1 MLFVINAGSSS
12 VKFSVYAESSLD
24 LIESGQASVRD
35 GEVHLDAQVNNG
47 GQIARS
53 EVIAETEH
61 DRVMVLLHA
70 VHELLSRQFPKPT
83 AIVHRVVHGGESFAD
98 PVIVT
103 EEIRHALETLVDLA
117 PLHQPVNLA
126 GIDVFGEAYPGVMQ
140 VACFDTAF
148 HVGQSVL
155 ETSYALPQSIR
166 EMGVRKYGFHG
177 LSYSSIAEQLPALDV
192 QSPYKAIICH
202 LGNGAS
208 ICAVDSGRS
217 VASTMGFTA
226 VEGLPMGTR
235 SGRIDPGVV
244 LHLMDLCGWTLDEVE
259 HLLYHDS
266 GLKGLSGVSSDV
278 RTLEEAN
285 TDASEFALDY
295 FAYRIN
301 SEIGQLNAVLG
312 GVDTIVFTGGIG
324 EHSVRVRRDVCA
336 LLSRWL
342 PVSLSASLNEANET
356 LIHDDES
363 LIRVLRIETD
373 ENGYMA
379 RAATRLIG

>member
-12 VKFSVYAESSLD
+12 VKFSVYEAGSLE

-35 GEVHLDAQVNNG
+35 GQIHLQAKACDGV
-47 GQIARS
+47 QIDRS

-70 VHELLSRQFPKPT
+70 VHDLLSNQFPKPQC
-83 AIVHRVVHGGESFAD
+83 IVHRVVHGGESFAD

-103 EEIRHALETLVDLA
+103 EAIRNELETLVDLA

-155 ETSYALPQSIR
+155 ETSYALPQSVRDLGI
-166 EMGVRKYGFHG
+166 RKYGFHG
-177 LSYSSIAEQLPALDV
+177 LSYSYITEQLPTHGV
-192 QSPYKAIICH
+192 QPPYKAIICH

-244 LHLMDLCGWTLDEVE
+244 LHLLDHCGWTLDEVE

-266 GLKGLSGVSSDV
+266 GLKGLSGQSSDV
-278 RTLEEAN
+278 RTLEEAK

-324 EHSVRVRRDVCA
+324 EHSVRMRREVCG
-336 LLSRWL
+336 LLARWL
-342 PVSLSASLNEANET
+342 PVSLSTERNVANET

-363 LIRVLRIETD
+363 MIRVLRIETD

-379 RAATRLIG
+379 RAASRLIG

>member
-12 VKFSVYAESSLD
+12 VKFSVYETGSLD

-35 GEVHLDAQVNNG
+35 GQIHMQVKASDG
-47 GQIARS
+47 VQIDQS

-70 VHELLSRQFPKPT
+70 VHDLLSNQFPEPQC
-83 AIVHRVVHGGESFAD
+83 IVHRVVHGGESFAD

-103 EEIRHALETLVDLA
+103 EEIRNELETLVDLA

-148 HVGQSVL
+148 HVGQSAL
-155 ETSYALPQSIR
+155 ETSYALPQSVRDLGI
-166 EMGVRKYGFHG
+166 RKYGFHG
-177 LSYSSIAEQLPALDV
+177 LSYAYIAEQLPTLGV

-244 LHLMDLCGWTLDEVE
+244 LHLLDHCGWTLDEVE

-266 GLKGLSGVSSDV
+266 GLKGLSGQSSDV
-278 RTLEEAN
+278 RTLEEAKTN
-285 TDASEFALDY
+285 ASEFALDY

-312 GVDTIVFTGGIG
+312 GADTIVFAGGIG
-324 EHSVRVRRDVCA
+324 EHSVRMRREVCR
-336 LLSRWL
+336 LLARWL
-342 PVSLSASLNEANET
+342 PVSLSTERNEANDT
-356 LIHDDES
+356 MIHDDES
-363 LIRVLRIETD
+363 TIRVLRIETD

-379 RAATRLIG
+379 RAASRLIG